1 MGTTGRL
8 RGRADFDRVFRQGR
22 AVAGR
27 LLVIRYARQAEA
39 QTRVAFAVGRQ
50 LGGAVLRNRVRRRWR
65 EVVRG
70 GPPLR
75 AGWDVV
81 LIARAPCV
89 GASWEAL
96 VDAWAEA
103 VRRAG
108 LRGTE
113 G

>member
-1 MGTTGRL
+1 VGTTGRL